1 VPSPP
6 GAAVTTYH
14 RKGRERIVVITRTPE
29 ERDELRAAAVA
40 AGQDLSRWI
49 LDAALARA
57 RAPVHSAGPWTVTV
71 GDETVTVE
79 VRGSVLLVAPRA

>member
-1 VPSPP
+1 M
-6 GAAVTTYH
+6 TTYH

-57 RAPVHSAGPWTVTV
+57 RAPVHSAG
-71 GDETVTVE
+71 DETVTVE

>member
-1 VPSPP
+1 MPHQ

-57 RAPVHSAGPWTVTV
+57 RYPSRSGPWTVTV
-71 GDETVTVE
+71 GDQTVTVE
-79 VRGSVLLVAPRA
+79 VNGNTLLVAPRVA

>member
-1 VPSPP
+1 M
-6 GAAVTTYH
+6 TTYH